1 MLAEIVKTQET
12 ITFER
17 AHFSGIGPSSM
28 NFEVVY
34 WVETADYIRFMDI
47 QQEIYLQLVER
58 LAEQDIRL
66 ALPAQ
71 TLHLQDARAAVD
83 EDKDED
89 RGAPPA
95 PAQA

>member
-1 MLAEIVKTQET
+1 
-12 ITFER
+12 
-17 AHFSGIGPSSM
+17 M

-71 TLHLQDARAAVD
+71 TLHLQDARAIVD
-83 EDKDED
+83 QD
-89 RGAPPA
+89 RDAPPA
-95 PAQA
+95 PAPVQS